1 MGADDTRGFVSL
13 DELIRPQAAAD
24 MVAEPDAC
32 GCAPATADQA
42 AGCCAAP
49 EAAPVDQGPVPVE
62 THVKKRYDA
71 LAVQGTS
78 TLCCSP
84 TSVYTPEELAEIPD
98 WVLELSS
105 GCGSPMNA
113 IGLRAGQTVV
123 DFGCGAGLDL
133 LIAARR
139 VGETGRVIGVDASMQ
154 MVRTARRA
162 AREMGLKNI
171 DVRVGDIRRP
181 PVREGSVDVVM
192 SNCVLGMFPDK
203 KEVLHAVSAVLRPG
217 GVAVIS
223 DVVYSDDGP
232 PPADVAA
239 GESAGAEDFARCVV
253 GMTESQYRDLV
264 LGAGFGSVDMRSDGL
279 VPYRDGA
286 QVTSAMIFAYR
297 DDSPARPCC

>member
-1 MGADDTRGFVSL
+1 MGADDARGFISL
-13 DELIRPQAAAD
+13 DELIRPRT
-24 MVAEPDAC
+24 VAEPDAC
-32 GCAPATADQA
+32 GCAPESADQA
-42 AGCCAAP
+42 AGCCAP
-49 EAAPVDQGPVPVE
+49 TPAAAFVPVE
-62 THVKKRYDA
+62 THVKQRYDA
-71 LAVQGTS
+71 LAVQGAS

-84 TSVYTPEELAEIPD
+84 TSVYTPEELAAVPE

-113 IGLRAGQTVV
+113 IALRPGQTVV

-162 AREMGLKNI
+162 AREMGLSNV

-181 PVREGSVDVVM
+181 PVREATVDVVM

-203 KEVLHAVSAVLRPG
+203 QEVLRAVAGVLRPG

-223 DVVYSDDGP
+223 DVVYSDGGP
-232 PPADVAA
+232 PPPDVAV

-264 LGAGFGSVDMRSDGL
+264 LGAGFGRVEMRSDGL

-286 QVTSAMIFAYR
+286 EVTSAMIFAYR
-297 DDSPARPCC
+297 DDSPAQPCC